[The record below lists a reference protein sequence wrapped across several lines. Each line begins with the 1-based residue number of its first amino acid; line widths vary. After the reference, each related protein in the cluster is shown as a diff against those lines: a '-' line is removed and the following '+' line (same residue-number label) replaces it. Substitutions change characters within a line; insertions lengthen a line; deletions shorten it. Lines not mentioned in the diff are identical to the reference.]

1 MMAQH
6 PWSQVLAW
14 TLIHFLWQG
23 ALLGLLAAGTLML
36 MGGRRPALR
45 YIAACLFLG
54 LMALSPAVTF
64 LVLLPK
70 GGVGAGVAAAAAPGF
85 REWLQPWLPTILLAW
100 TAGLALLGLR
110 LAGGLWMVHRLKTV
124 DVFPCPAEWHQ
135 VLSRLSRQLGLTRTV
150 RLLRSARVE
159 VPMVAGWIR
168 PVVLLPFAAFTQL
181 DPAQLEAIL
190 VHELAH
196 VRRHDFLVN
205 LLQACIETLLFYHPA
220 VWWLS
225 RRIREERELCCDDAA
240 VGLCRDPLGYARALA
255 LLEGSRVA
263 APQLVLSSHGGALM
277 RRIQRLLHPQL
288 LPGPRIRNF
297 VLAGLALSAMGA
309 TAYALQDK
317 KAEGPQVRKE
327 GKASAKERPEAQERL
342 KAQVE
347 AARAKAEAARGKAEA
362 ARSKEEAAR
371 SEAESIRQE
380 VEVIREEAEKAAQ
393 EARRFQVRV
402 IEKDGKKHVTVL
414 RDGKVVTDEVVDIP
428 DVKFTREGRKHR
440 IVVKRDG
447 KVVQD
452 EVFEIPEPQA
462 FGRTWVWHGDEDMPE
477 PPEPPTPPAP
487 PAAPDAPPAPPAT
500 PRLRAF
506 STTSRRDVD
515 RLKAEVQ
522 ALRRQV
528 EELQKKLG
536 K

>member
-6 PWSQVLAW
+6 PWTQALAW
-14 TLIHFLWQG
+14 SLIHFLWQG
-23 ALLGLLAAGTLML
+23 ALLGVVAAGILFL
-36 MGGRRPALR
+36 LRGGRPATR
-45 YIAACLFLG
+45 YVAACLLLG
-54 LMALSPAVTF
+54 LMALSPGATF

-70 GGVGAGVAAAAAPGF
+70 GGAGLAVVAASAPGL
-85 REWLQPWLPTILLAW
+85 REWLQPWLPSILGVWA
-100 TAGLALLGLR
+100 AGLALLGLR
-110 LAGGLWMVHRLKTV
+110 LAGGLWMVHRLRTV
-124 DVFPCPAEWHQ
+124 DVFLCPAEWHQ

-205 LLQACIETLLFYHPA
+205 LLQACIESLLFYHPA

-225 RRIREERELCCDDAA
+225 SRIREERELCCDDAA
-240 VGLCRDPLGYARALA
+240 VGLCRDPLGYARALT

-263 APQLVLSSHGGALM
+263 APQLALSSHGGALM

-288 LPGPRIRNF
+288 LPSPRIRGF
-297 VLAGLALSAMGA
+297 VLAGLALSALGA
-309 TAYALQDK
+309 TAYTLQDK
-317 KAEGPQVRKE
+317 KAEGPQVHKE
-327 GKASAKERPEAQERL
+327 GKAPAQVGPESQERL
-342 KAQVE
+342 KAKGE

-362 ARSKEEAAR
+362 ARI
-371 SEAESIRQE
+371 EAESIRQE

-402 IEKDGKKHVTVL
+402 TQKDGKKHVTVL
-414 RDGKVVTDEVVDIP
+414 EDGKVVTDEVVEIP
-428 DVKFTREGRKHR
+428 DVKFTREGRRHR

-452 EVFEIPEPQA
+452 DVFEIPEPKA
-462 FGRTWVWHGDEDMPE
+462 FGRTWVWDGEGELPE
-477 PPEPPTPPAP
+477 PPEPPATPDAP
-487 PAAPDAPPAPPAT
+487 PAPPAPPAT

-506 STTSRRDVD
+506 SASSRADVD

-522 ALRRQV
+522 ALRKQV
-528 EELQKKLG
+528 EELQRKLG